1 VLPGGTEFQGFEVKR
16 RACATASCVKLPLN
30 TWVSP
35 DSESGVGLRSVVFNH
50 DLTRLSQFIA
60 DGWLEFLP
68 RTVEEI
74 YEQEFG
80 FKI

>member
-16 RACATASCVKLPLN
+16 QACPTASRVKLPLN

-50 DLTRLSQFIA
+50 DLTRLRQLIA